1 MQNRIE
7 YIEFLITIADV
18 EIVNSLDLNL
28 TNKSTKQLD
37 NIIKELENNLDLNI
51 VNQKYETLRLQHSV
65 VEASNLKSDKII
77 ERGILEKLF
86 QKDTYH
92 YIDKSGKKFEK
103 YFIEESLTRADNQA
117 QMFETLNEADTDLI
131 LVLEHPGCSELCRP
145 YQNVVLSKSGKSKKY
160 QSLASAEDDLLFRW
174 NCKHVAIPYN
184 EGITDIPK
192 TKYSKAENEKI
203 RQREALEVANAKKIR
218 DIRTDIDK
226 AETLGDV
233 EKAKKLK
240 IKLREFKK
248 NNPYD
253 VRRANAKIK

>member
-1 MQNRIE
+1 MQNRID
-7 YIEFLITIADV
+7 YIEFLITIAET
-18 EIVNSLDLNL
+18 EIVNNLDLNL

-92 YIDKSGKKFEK
+92 YIDKNGKKFEK
-103 YFIEESLTRADNQA
+103 YFVEEGLTRADNQA

-131 LVLEHPGCSELCRP
+131 LVLEHPGCSDLCLP
-145 YQNVVLSKSGKSKKY
+145 YQNTVLSKSGKSKKH

-184 EGITDIPK
+184 AGITDIPK
-192 TKYSKAENEKI
+192 TKYSKTENEKI

-226 AETLGDV
+226 AETLSDV
-233 EKAKKLK
+233 EKVKKLK

-253 VRRANAKIK
+253 VRRANAPIK